1 MIFKKK
7 KTKSSNKN
15 IFVKS
20 SEINFKN
27 SINTINSIGYIT
39 SILASCAS
47 IPHSNTK
54 KTFFKRSNGNISL
67 KIISDPEYG
76 LPYGIIPRIIMI
88 WLCTEAKLTNSSE
101 LYLGKTQNEFIK
113 KLGMSPTGGKYG
125 SINRIKKQMIRL
137 FHSTFSLTYSYNSIH
152 KFSNL
157 TIVDHGF
164 FSWNKKKFFRNK
176 IKLSDKFYREIKY
189 TSLPIDLK
197 VIKVM
202 RSPLAIDI
210 YIWLTWRLR
219 IINIKKGIF
228 ISWQNLKYQFGSN
241 YSNSNK
247 GLSNFKI
254 EFIKKLNCVCFF
266 YTNINITILDFGLKL
281 KNSYPHIPYLNCK

>member
-7 KTKSSNKN
+7 NIKFYSKNTFIKSSDVNS
-15 IFVKS
+15 I
-20 SEINFKN
+20 N

-39 SILASCAS
+39 SILASCSS
-47 IPHSNTK
+47 IPHSNIK
-54 KTFFKRSNGNISL
+54 KTFFKRSNGNTSF
-67 KIISDPEYG
+67 KIIADPEYG

-101 LYLGKTQNEFIK
+101 LFLGKTQNEFIK

-125 SINRIKKQMIRL
+125 SINRIKNQMVRL
-137 FHSTFSLTYSYNSIH
+137 FHSTISLTYNYNNIH

-164 FSWNKKKFFRNK
+164 FSWEKKKFFRNK

-197 VIKVM
+197 VIKIM

-219 IINIKKGIF
+219 IINNKKGIL
-228 ISWQNLKYQFGSN
+228 ISWKNLKYQFGSN
-241 YSNSNK
+241 YSNNNK

-254 EFIKKLNCVCFF
+254 EFIKKLKYVCFF
-266 YTNINITILDFGLKL
+266 YSKVNITILDFGLKL
-281 KNSYPHIPYLNCK
+281 KNSDPHIPYLNCK